1 MLRKISF
8 LMALVLIL
16 TSAMCVIVS
25 ADGIITDNDNATLIP
40 SEEPYVEN
48 ELLVLTREMLDLSGY
63 TQGELFDF
71 FGVPVIG
78 IHQSFGAT
86 EEEVEQWLSVVNDCF
101 PYKLTLHPVCTVPN
115 AIATLDGNANVINAS
130 PNYIITA
137 DVYPDI
143 EETGDYEIQ
152 DTGTDYTQW
161 ALDSLQI
168 NLAWGKGFVGSD
180 DVKVAIIDSGN
191 VAHTDLENNL
201 DMSLAYD
208 AHGYGVD
215 EPVDNLHGN
224 FIAGIIGADY
234 NDGGING
241 VCQNVT
247 MIPIRIYNYVSN
259 AHYSDICEG
268 ASYAVRNGAKVINCS
283 HVLPYDTTN
292 LQSIIESA
300 GILFITSAGNGIA
313 INDYVGTDMI
323 DANDTSGKRHNS
335 PNWIVVGSI
344 DSNKQKASGSNYSP
358 IYCDIF
364 APGNQVRST
373 TLTGYALGSGT
384 SYAAPHVAAACAL
397 IMSKATHLTPLEVR
411 DLILENPETLTGF
424 DNYCVSGGTLSINNA
439 IEALFQE
446 NRGAYTKGD
455 VDGDGYVDQYD
466 YIACRRIYFGTLTPT
481 EPQLDAAD
489 VNGDGEVDTLDVN
502 MISRYYDR
510 ILYFAPY

>member
-86 EEEVEQWLSVVNDCF
+86 EEEVEQWLSVVDDCF

-115 AIATLDGNANVINAS
+115 AVATLDGNANVINAS

-137 DVYPDI
+137 DAYPDI

-180 DVKVAIIDSGN
+180 DVKVAIIDLGN

-215 EPVDNLHGN
+215 EPVDNFHGN
-224 FIAGIIGADY
+224 FVAGIIGADY

-241 VCQNVT
+241 ICQNVT
-247 MIPIRIYNYVSN
+247 MIPIRTFHNVHDILYQ
-259 AHYSDICEG
+259 DICEG
-268 ASYAVRNGAKVINCS
+268 VSYAITKGAKIINCS
-283 HVLPYDTTN
+283 QKLPYDTSY
-292 LQSIIESA
+292 LISIIESA
-300 GILFITSAGNGIA
+300 DILFVTTAGNGLEE
-313 INDYVGTDMI
+313 NNNVGTNMV
-323 DANDTSGKRHNS
+323 DADDTLGKRHDS

-344 DSNKQKASGSNYSP
+344 NSQKQKASHSNYSP
-358 IYCDIF
+358 VYCDIF
-364 APGNQVRST
+364 APGYQICST
-373 TLTGYALGSGT
+373 MLSGYDTRNGT

-481 EPQLDAAD
+481 EAQLDAAD
-489 VNGDGEVDTLDVN
+489 VNGDGEVDTFDVT
-502 MISRYYDR
+502 MISRYYNR
-510 ILYFAPY
+510 TLYFAPY